1 MYEVRRTSH
10 LSGAQIR
17 TKHVLRPLDPV
28 RFSESAQRSGSARV
42 QHHSSRVR
50 DARQRRTG
58 LAVAGKE
65 RPALSGLPR
74 RVRSKHLMKD
84 TGMTPRRLD
93 AYEEQDR
100 ASESE
105 AECRAVSLR
114 YVMLTAG

>member
-1 MYEVRRTSH
+1 MYKVRRTSH

-17 TKHVLRPLDPV
+17 TKDALRPLDPV
-28 RFSESAQRSGSARV
+28 RFSESAQRSGPARV

-65 RPALSGLPR
+65 RPAR

-84 TGMTPRRLD
+84 TGMTPRRVD

-100 ASESE
+100 ASENE

-114 YVMLTAG
+114 